1 MVICEC
7 KCVPQTAN
15 AMEDGCEN
23 MIEVSP
29 VLIFRGD
36 CEAAFEYYKSVFG
49 GEYQF
54 LYRYKDAATN
64 NIPAGCEEK
73 ILHVSLP
80 LMKNVNLMGMDDMS
94 CPSRDGTGGA
104 VAIGIRLNDEEETFR
119 LFEALSSGGKVIA
132 PLKQAFYADYFG
144 TVIDRFGIS
153 WSFNCNLGRE
163 SLV

>member
-1 MVICEC
+1 
-7 KCVPQTAN
+7 
-15 AMEDGCEN
+15 

-54 LYRYKDAATN
+54 LYRYKDAPSN

-73 ILHVSLP
+73 ILHISLP
-80 LMKNVNLMGMDDMS
+80 LMKNVNLMGMDDVS
-94 CPSRDGTGGA
+94 CSPRDGTGGGSA
-104 VAIGIRLNDEEETFR
+104 AIGIRLNDKAETFR
-119 LFEALSSGGKVIA
+119 LFEALSVGGKVTA
-132 PLKQAFYADYFG
+132 PLKKTFYADYFG
-144 TVIDRFGIS
+144 TVIDRFGIG
-153 WSFNCNLGRE
+153 WSFNCNLGRG